1 MRTLLSRLLFM
12 VGSFAFSYSMIAF
25 TLIEG
30 PLSPPAVELTAQK
43 FVADP
48 VGQELIKDSLHTAL
62 TTAEIDEKI
71 TTRIESALLE
81 DPAFMPSVV
90 YALSSRYNMA
100 LGEDPSAMTEGVKPL
115 DEVVRTAAR
124 RAGVPK
130 AAAERLTVPLPEL
143 RMPFGAWMRRT
154 AEQLW
159 WPLMRLSFLLFFL
172 SALAAP
178 RLSRGIER
186 VGRLLLS
193 SSLFAALL
201 AFVLPWYA
209 SRQESPRWR
218 FTGTLLSTAFASSAS
233 LLIMLFASGLVLRYV
248 PGRFRK
254 SPTNQSV

>member
-1 MRTLLSRLLFM
+1 M
-12 VGSFAFSYSMIAF
+12 VGSFAFAYSMVAF

-30 PLSPPAVELTAQK
+30 PLSPPAVERTAQK

-62 TTAEIDEKI
+62 TTAGIDEKI
-71 TTRIESALLE
+71 TTRIESTLLE

-100 LGEDPSAMTEGVKPL
+100 LGVDSPATPDGVKPL
-115 DEVVRTAAR
+115 DDVVRSAAQ

-130 AAAERLTVPLPEL
+130 AAAERLAVPLPEL

-154 AEQLW
+154 AERLW

-178 RLSRGIER
+178 RLSRGLER

-201 AFVLPWYA
+201 AFALPWYA

-218 FTGTLLSTAFASSAS
+218 FTGTLLSTAFVSSAS
-233 LLIMLFASGLVLRYV
+233 LLVMLFAAGLVLRYV

-254 SPTNQSV
+254 SPPNQPA